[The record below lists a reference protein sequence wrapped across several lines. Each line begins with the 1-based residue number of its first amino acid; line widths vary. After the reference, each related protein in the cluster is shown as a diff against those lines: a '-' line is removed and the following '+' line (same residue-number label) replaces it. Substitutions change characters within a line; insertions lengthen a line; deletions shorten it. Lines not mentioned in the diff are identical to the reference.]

1 MSTTS
6 DDQLHRF
13 IFEQADLRGEI
24 LTLNDALRDATA
36 HQRLPLPAQRILGEF
51 LAAVSLLSEGLKFA
65 GTLTLQARGA
75 GPTPLIMAEANADRS
90 IRGII
95 KVADGVTPEQLA
107 NLHWRS
113 MIGNGVLSMTL
124 DPEKGQRY
132 QGIVAVEGDTLAEAL
147 SNYFAQSEQLPTRVW
162 LYSDGQTAGGMM
174 LQALP
179 NQVADESANRDS
191 WQTVETLADT
201 LTEEELYQL
210 THEEVLTRLFHEF
223 EVRLF
228 EPRSIHF
235 ACRCSKA
242 RSAQALTSLG
252 YEDAMALVAERDI
265 IEMGCEFC
273 GAQYR
278 FDQRDLQQIFGPEAP
293 SVH

>member
-1 MSTTS
+1 MPTTS

-13 IFEQADLRGEI
+13 IFEQFDLRGEI
-24 LTLNDALRDATA
+24 LTLTDAFGNATA
-36 HQRLPLPAQRILGEF
+36 HQNLPPPARRLLGEF
-51 LAAVSLLSEGLKFA
+51 LAAVSLLSESLKFS

-75 GPTPLIMAEANADRS
+75 GATPLIMAEANADRS

-95 KVADGVTPEQLA
+95 KVSEGIAAEHLEELD
-107 NLHWRS
+107 WRG
-113 MIGNGVLSMTL
+113 MIGNGVLSITL

-132 QGIVAVEGDTLAEAL
+132 QGVVAVEGETLAEAL
-147 SNYFAQSEQLPTRVW
+147 SNYFAQSEQLPTRFW
-162 LYSDGQTAGGMM
+162 LYSDGQSAGGLM

-179 NQVADESANRDS
+179 EQSADEASNREA
-191 WQTVETLADT
+191 WKTIET
-201 LTEEELYQL
+201 LTETLTAEELYQL
-210 THEEVLTRLFHEF
+210 PHEQTLTRLFHEF

-228 EPRSIHF
+228 APQQVRF

-252 YEDAMALVAERDI
+252 FDDAMALVAERDV

-273 GAQYR
+273 GTQYS
-278 FDQRDLQQIFGPEAP
+278 FDQQDLRQIFGPESP